1 MTYKVSYSLINF
13 ITSKFCR
20 LLFFFGGF
28 FSDFCV
34 VHFIKRVFFKFQP
47 IDSKRDEFRKFLERS
62 GLIDLVS
69 KCFIK
74 LYEETD
80 KPENPID
87 YFREN
92 IGDAMKEKMT
102 IKLLQAELEEV
113 KRENE
118 ELKKKLKKPDENE
131 SINKSTDSD
140 MVVEEDVVILE
151 EKIIENTPEK
161 IEVKETEKVEEE
173 VKPEVEVIPVEDDKE
188 KEKEKVE
195 EKKEPLEV
203 VADIVVKTDEVEE
216 VKTEEPKVEVV
227 EETESSKV
235 ATTNTVAPN
244 TESDPKPEEVTKESS

>member
-1 MTYKVSYSLINF
+1 
-13 ITSKFCR
+13 
-20 LLFFFGGF
+20 
-28 FSDFCV
+28 
-34 VHFIKRVFFKFQP
+34 
-47 IDSKRDEFRKFLERS
+47 
-62 GLIDLVS
+62 
-69 KCFIK
+69 
-74 LYEETD
+74 
-80 KPENPID
+80 
-87 YFREN
+87 
-92 IGDAMKEKMT
+92 MKEKMT

-203 VADIVVKTDEVEE
+203 AADVVKTDEVEE